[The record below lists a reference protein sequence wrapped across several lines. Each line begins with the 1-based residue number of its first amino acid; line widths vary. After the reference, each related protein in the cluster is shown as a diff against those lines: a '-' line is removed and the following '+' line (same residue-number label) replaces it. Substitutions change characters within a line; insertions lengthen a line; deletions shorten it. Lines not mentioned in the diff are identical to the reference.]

1 MVFTRVRLALVSVP
15 LILAVT
21 APAFADDLHTRETN
35 NRKKQQEL
43 ATKLDLARASDAQ
56 VEAEKARLDK
66 AVDAQSS
73 RADDASHDLA
83 VAQAEVAETTAR
95 ITRLQ
100 AEADRLRGALEGR
113 ALYAYLHPAPSLIE
127 GIAHAKSIAEAGRR
141 MALLDH
147 VQASSEA
154 LLDQFH
160 AARVDL
166 SEAKAEREKAQT
178 AAAKRAQDESDA
190 RNRLAA
196 AQQKQQKTHEELQ
209 KRIQGLQGE
218 MAALASEDAKIRA
231 LLASSGPS
239 TAAALRGRGGG
250 NATPNGN
257 GFANPT
263 KSGFI
268 WPVHGPVTSEY
279 GDRWGGFHS
288 GIDIGAVIGTPIA
301 ASKTGVIVYAG
312 WNDGGYGNLVLID
325 HGNGFATAYGHQ
337 SSVAVSV
344 GQVVNQ
350 GQTIGY
356 VGCTGNCSGQHLHF
370 EVRVNGSPQNPR
382 SYVAGSP

>member
-1 MVFTRVRLALVSVP
+1 MA
-15 LILAVT
+15 
-21 APAFADDLHTRETN
+21 APAFADDLKSRQTN
-35 NRKKQQEL
+35 NRKKEQEL
-43 ATKLDLARASDAQ
+43 AAKLDLARASDVQ
-56 VEAEKARLDK
+56 VEAQKARLDK
-66 AVDAQSS
+66 AVAAQSA

-95 ITRLQ
+95 IDRLQ
-100 AEADRLRGALEGR
+100 AEANRLRGALEGR
-113 ALYAYLHPAPSLIE
+113 ALYAYLHPAPSLIQ

-154 LLDQFH
+154 LLDQYH

-166 SEAKAEREKAQT
+166 TEAKAEREKAQ
-178 AAAKRAQDESDA
+178 AAASKRAQDENDA
-190 RNRLAA
+190 RNRLAQ
-196 AQQKQQKTHEELQ
+196 AQQNQQKTHEELQ
-209 KRIQGLQGE
+209 KRIQGLQSE
-218 MAALASEDAKIRA
+218 MSALASEDAKIRA
-231 LLASSGPS
+231 LLAGSSAS
-239 TAAALRGRGGG
+239 TAAKLGRGG
-250 NATPNGN
+250 NATPNGS

-263 KSGFI
+263 KGGFI

-288 GIDIGAVIGTPIA
+288 GIDIGAVVGTPIA

-350 GQTIGY
+350 GQTVGY